1 MEYHSG
7 LNKQIRKLL
16 PESYLK
22 DKAMLAFFESVSN
35 YYSSIDKAQRLSEHA
50 FTVSE
55 REYQEAN
62 SNLLRENEIKQ
73 KSISEIKKAIGSL
86 APDSITDLGASD
98 DDLITIIKFLQ
109 QEIGKAKEL
118 EHQLIVSKDIAEK
131 AALSKSQFL
140 STMSHEI
147 RTPMNAVIG
156 FTHLLLQM
164 NPREDQLEYLKMM
177 KFSAENLL
185 VLINDIL
192 DFSKIEAGKIEFE
205 EADFSIKQLIGN
217 IRMALLQ
224 KATEKDIALIQDL
237 ARRSWESAYAEI
249 LSAEQIEYMLTTMYS
264 EKEIRGHLQNP
275 DYHYYL
281 IFNESDHSF
290 KGFLGY
296 ENRYEQGTTKLH
308 RIYLVPESKGRGI
321 GKQAL
326 DFLKRMVSE
335 TQDSRIVLNVNKENK
350 AMKFYESQGFT
361 VYKEIV
367 VDIGKG
373 FVMDD
378 YEMEFHIVSK

>member
-1 MEYHSG
+1 MGFKVNKYRVRRQSLFTLFNHYKEMEF
-7 LNKQIRKLL
+7 I
-16 PESYLK
+16 
-22 DKAMLAFFESVSN
+22 
-35 YYSSIDKAQRLSEHA
+35 
-50 FTVSE
+50 
-55 REYQEAN
+55 
-62 SNLLRENEIKQ
+62 
-73 KSISEIKKAIGSL
+73 
-86 APDSITDLGASD
+86 
-98 DDLITIIKFLQ
+98 
-109 QEIGKAKEL
+109 
-118 EHQLIVSKDIAEK
+118 
-131 AALSKSQFL
+131 
-140 STMSHEI
+140 
-147 RTPMNAVIG
+147 
-156 FTHLLLQM
+156 
-164 NPREDQLEYLKMM
+164 
-177 KFSAENLL
+177 
-185 VLINDIL
+185 
-192 DFSKIEAGKIEFE
+192 
-205 EADFSIKQLIGN
+205 
-217 IRMALLQ
+217 

-264 EKEIRGHLQNP
+264 EKEIRGHLQSP